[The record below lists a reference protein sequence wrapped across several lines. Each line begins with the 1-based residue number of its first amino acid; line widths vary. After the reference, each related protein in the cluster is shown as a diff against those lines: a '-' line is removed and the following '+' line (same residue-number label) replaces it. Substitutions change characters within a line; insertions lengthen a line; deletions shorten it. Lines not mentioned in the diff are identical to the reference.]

1 VYAIVGA
8 IAAIFWLFV
17 FRRLMPTLHPPDTLL
32 KSDPVYKIALWFNV
46 AGYIMVLTKLAQLR
60 ARLELAAQ
68 KVREWSF
75 A

>member
-1 VYAIVGA
+1 
-8 IAAIFWLFV
+8 
-17 FRRLMPTLHPPDTLL
+17 MPTLHPPDTLL
-32 KSDPVYKIALWFNV
+32 KSEPVYKTALWFNV

-60 ARLELAAQ
+60 ARLELSAQ